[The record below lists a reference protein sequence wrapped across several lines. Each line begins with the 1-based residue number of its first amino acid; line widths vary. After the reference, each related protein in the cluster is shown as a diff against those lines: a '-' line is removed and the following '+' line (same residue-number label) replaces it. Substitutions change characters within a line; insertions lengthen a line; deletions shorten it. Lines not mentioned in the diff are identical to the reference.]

1 MVRGSDGFC
10 FHGFEPASLRCKK
23 LFWLGSRFKVQ
34 TSVNQG
40 SESRSIDWIDKSSW
54 WVWLALLVVLPIT
67 SMPAIAERFGG
78 AVVSP
83 LAVLPLLIL
92 ILIWMIAG
100 LFRGRVYPGISWP
113 LILFFIVALISGAL
127 AFFQPILPYKNLTLF
142 SREIRAF
149 VTLIIGLCYYL
160 IASSITS
167 NEDRVRTSLRALYIG
182 LFLTLVWST
191 VQTYLVLDGIEKIP
205 QQFNEIHRLISV
217 RDLIKDRVTGMAYE
231 PSWLGDQLVL
241 LYLPFLL
248 SSVLTGTSV
257 FARRKGILSVELILS
272 IWTVFVLLMTKSRI
286 SFISFGLMIAV
297 ISALLLGRVSR
308 WLSHRST
315 SSASREGHRRSKVKP
330 VLVYGLG
337 IILALGAV
345 VGAAWGLSK
354 VDRRM
359 ERLFQIPENYASIR
373 VEFPYQ
379 AEYEIANQLAFA
391 ERIAYWEFG
400 FDVFEGSPIL
410 GVGLGNAGFLFEE
423 HLAPYA
429 RTLVEMK
436 DVLDYDNPNFP
447 NPKNLWVRL
456 LAETGI
462 IGFALFST
470 WVVLMLAAGM
480 LLASYPESFN
490 RMMGIAGIL
499 AFTAF
504 VIEGFS
510 LDSFA
515 LPQMWIVF
523 GLLTASW
530 WISER
535 RSRKI

>member
-1 MVRGSDGFC
+1 
-10 FHGFEPASLRCKK
+10 
-23 LFWLGSRFKVQ
+23 
-34 TSVNQG
+34 
-40 SESRSIDWIDKSSW
+40 
-54 WVWLALLVVLPIT
+54 
-67 SMPAIAERFGG
+67 
-78 AVVSP
+78 
-83 LAVLPLLIL
+83 
-92 ILIWMIAG
+92 MIAG

-113 LILFFIVALISGAL
+113 LILFFIIALISAAL

-149 VTLIIGLCYYL
+149 ITLIMGLCYYL
-160 IASSITS
+160 IASSISSTQDHVKS
-167 NEDRVRTSLRALYIG
+167 SLRALYIG
-182 LFLTLVWST
+182 LFVALAWST
-191 VQTYLVLDGIEKIP
+191 VQTYLVLDRIEKIP
-205 QQFNEIHRLISV
+205 WQFNEVHRLISI
-217 RDLIKDRVTGMAYE
+217 RDLLKDRVTGMAYE

-248 SSVLTGTSV
+248 SNVLTGTSV
-257 FARRKGILSVELILS
+257 FTRRKGILSVELILS
-272 IWTVFVLLMTKSRI
+272 IWTIFILLMTKSRI

-297 ISALLLGRVSR
+297 IFALLLGRLSR
-308 WLSHRST
+308 WLSHRTTGST
-315 SSASREGHRRSKVKP
+315 SPEGQSRSKVIP
-330 VLVYGLG
+330 VFVYGLG
-337 IILALGAV
+337 IILSLGAV
-345 VGAAWGLSK
+345 VGAAWALSK

-359 ERLFQIPENYASIR
+359 ERLFQIPEKYASIQI
-373 VEFPYQ
+373 EFPYQ
-379 AEYEIANQLAFA
+379 AEYEVANQLAFA

-400 FDVFEGSPIL
+400 FNVFEESPIL
-410 GVGLGNAGFLFEE
+410 GVGLGNTGFLFEE

-429 RTLVEMK
+429 HTLVEMK

-470 WVVLMLAAGM
+470 WVVLMLAAGI
-480 LLASYPESFN
+480 LLATYPESFY

-535 RSRKI
+535 HSSNAKTDSR

>member
-1 MVRGSDGFC
+1 M
-10 FHGFEPASLRCKK
+10 
-23 LFWLGSRFKVQ
+23 Q
-34 TSVNQG
+34 TSVNQ
-40 SESRSIDWIDKSSW
+40 RSGLRFLDVIDKSAW

-67 SMPAIAERFGG
+67 SMPFIAEWFGG

-100 LFRGRVYPGISWP
+100 LFRGRVLPRISWP
-113 LILFFIVALISGAL
+113 LIFFFIIALISGAL

-149 VTLIIGLCYYL
+149 ITLIIGLCYYL
-160 IASSITS
+160 IASSISST
-167 NEDRVRTSLRALYIG
+167 EDHIKLSIRALYIG
-182 LFLTLVWST
+182 LFLTLAWST

-248 SSVLTGTSV
+248 SSVFTRSSV
-257 FARRKGILSVELILS
+257 FFRRKGILSVELMLA
-272 IWTVFVLLMTKSRI
+272 IWTVFILLMTKSRI

-297 ISALLLGRVSR
+297 ILALLLGRLSR
-308 WLSHRST
+308 WLSYRTTGST
-315 SSASREGHRRSKVKP
+315 SLERQNRGIVTP

-337 IILALGAV
+337 IILSLGIV

-354 VDRRM
+354 IDRRM
-359 ERLFQIPENYASIR
+359 GRLFQIPENYASIH

-379 AEYEIANQLAFA
+379 AGYEIANQLAFA

-400 FDVFEGSPIL
+400 FNVFEQSPIL
-410 GVGLGNAGFLFEE
+410 GVGLGNTGFLFED

-429 RTLVEMK
+429 LTLVEMK

-462 IGFALFST
+462 IGFALFCT
-470 WVVLMLAAGM
+470 WVVLMLVAGI
-480 LLASYPESFN
+480 LLATYPETFY

-499 AFTAF
+499 AFSAF

-530 WISER
+530 WISDR
-535 RSRKI
+535 RSSNTKTDS